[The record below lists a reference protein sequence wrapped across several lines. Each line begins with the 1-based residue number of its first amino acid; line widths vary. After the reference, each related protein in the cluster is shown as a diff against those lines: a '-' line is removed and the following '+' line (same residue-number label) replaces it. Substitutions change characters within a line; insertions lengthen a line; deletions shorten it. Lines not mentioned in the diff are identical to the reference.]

1 MELIAANG
9 NIIARGDAILKDLL
23 PTANEDYNCEIKLS
37 GQGGGGGVLQSSG
50 IIDDVD
56 ALKGIISNIFHK
68 NKYAN
73 LSC

>member
-1 MELIAANG
+1 MELIAANS
-9 NIIARGDAILKDLL
+9 NIIASGDAILKDLL
-23 PTANEDYNCEIKLS
+23 PTANEDYNFEIKLS
-37 GQGGGGGVLQSSG
+37 GQGGGGVLQSSG

-68 NKYAN
+68 NKYAY